1 MARTARIK
9 RAFVAS
15 TELRPMAQ
23 QLATMRTPA
32 AYAGVSA
39 WAHSHTGDAAAA
51 AYLGLGHAYL
61 TDKRYPEASSN
72 LRLVRQNSEV
82 LADYSDFLGAQS
94 EHEQGNDAA
103 AEALLR
109 GFNERYP
116 DTIFEFEAP
125 ELEANVLLAQGNASG
140 AQKHWRISRLR
151 QPTFRI
157 TNSRWA
163 IAFALGQSRRPNA
176 S

>member
-1 MARTARIK
+1 
-9 RAFVAS
+9 
-15 TELRPMAQ
+15 MAQ